1 LIRGVIFDFGNVICR
16 FKFGRFLDR
25 LRQWSAL
32 PVEALHEN
40 ILGSGI
46 LRRFECGETDT
57 AGFHRLVESAIGA
70 KVPQKAFTEA
80 FVDIFTPVDG
90 TQSIIRAL
98 KGKKRLG
105 LLSNT
110 NELHFLHC
118 IRLTPVFPLFDSVT
132 LSYEVGALKPEETIY
147 RDALRKISIPADE
160 CVFID
165 DIPAYVE
172 AAKAI
177 GMKGICF
184 ESPEQLQADLAK
196 LNVFSL

>member
-1 LIRGVIFDFGNVICR
+1 MIRGVVFDFGNVICR
-16 FKFGRFLDR
+16 FEYNRFLNK

-32 PVEALHEN
+32 PVETLMEK
-40 ILGSGI
+40 IFGSGI
-46 LRRFECGETDT
+46 HLQFERGGTDT
-57 AGFHRLVESAIGA
+57 AGFHHLVESAIDA
-70 KVPQKAFTEA
+70 KIPAEA
-80 FVDIFTPVDG
+80 FAEAFIDIFTPVEG

-110 NELHFLHC
+110 NELHFLRC
-118 IRLTPVFPLFDSVT
+118 IRPTPVFPLFDSIT
-132 LSYEVGALKPEETIY
+132 LSYEVGALKPEEAIY
-147 RDALRKISIPADE
+147 RDALRKLSVHANE

-177 GMKGICF
+177 GMRGIHF
-184 ESPEQLQADLAK
+184 ENPDQLRSDLVK
-196 LNVFSL
+196 LNVSL